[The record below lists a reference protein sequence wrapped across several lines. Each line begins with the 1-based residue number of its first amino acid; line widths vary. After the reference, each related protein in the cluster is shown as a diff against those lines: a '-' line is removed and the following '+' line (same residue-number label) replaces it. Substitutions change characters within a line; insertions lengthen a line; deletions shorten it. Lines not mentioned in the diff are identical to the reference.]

1 MSYVAVVTNDHK
13 LSGLKQHWLSYCPGD
28 QKSTINLIKLKGTFS
43 MAAFLPESLEDNQFS
58 CLFQFLLSIHI
69 PWFTAT
75 FLCLQSATLQLLFSL
90 PPFLFWC
97 WPSLLLLLSCSVVS
111 NTLWPCGLQH
121 ARLPCPPPSPGVC
134 SNSCPLSQWCHLT
147 ISSSVVHLS
156 SCPQSCPASGSIP
169 VSWLF
174 TFGGQS
180 IGVSASVLPVNIQG

>member
-1 MSYVAVVTNDHK
+1 
-13 LSGLKQHWLSYCPGD
+13 
-28 QKSTINLIKLKGTFS
+28 

-134 SNSCPLSQWCHLT
+134 SNSCPLSQWCHLN
-147 ISSSVVHLS
+147 ISSSFAPFSFWPSSLHPIKTLS
-156 SCPQSCPASGSIP
+156 
-169 VSWLF
+169 
-174 TFGGQS
+174 
-180 IGVSASVLPVNIQG
+180 LPTQKIQDNPPIVKSFIETVKSLLLY